1 MKYFAYGSNM
11 SMNRIQQRISNSQF
25 IGVYALNGYDL
36 RFHKVG
42 QDTSAKCDAFK
53 TDIDLDRVE
62 GVLFEIDKDD
72 LSRLDKIE
80 GVGNGYEK
88 VDVTVIG
95 ANNEKI
101 IAFMYAATSINE
113 SLLPYDWY
121 KRHVLEGAK
130 SAGLSY
136 SYIKKIEHI
145 HSIKDPDRNRD
156 KLEVKIYQ

>member
-1 MKYFAYGSNM
+1 M
-11 SMNRIQQRISNSQF
+11 SISRIQQRISNSQF

-36 RFHKVG
+36 RFHKIG

-53 TDIDLDRVE
+53 TNTDLDHVE
-62 GVLFEIDKDD
+62 GVLFEIDKSDI
-72 LSRLDKIE
+72 SRLDKIE

-101 IAFMYAATSINE
+101 IAFMYSATSINE

-130 SAGLSY
+130 SAGLSS

-156 KLEVKIYQ
+156 KLELKIYQ

>member
-11 SMNRIQQRISNSQF
+11 SIYRIQQRISNSQF
-25 IGVYALNGYDL
+25 VGVYSLKGYDL

-53 TDIDLDRVE
+53 TNIDLDRVE
-62 GVLFEIDKDD
+62 GVVFEIDNDD
-72 LSRLDKIE
+72 LARLDKIE

-88 VDVTVIG
+88 IAVTVIG
-95 ANNEKI
+95 ANNKKI
-101 IAFMYAATSINE
+101 IAFMYSATSINE

-121 KRHVLEGAK
+121 KKHVLEGAK
-130 SAGLSY
+130 SAGLSS
-136 SYIKKIEHI
+136 SYIKKIEQI